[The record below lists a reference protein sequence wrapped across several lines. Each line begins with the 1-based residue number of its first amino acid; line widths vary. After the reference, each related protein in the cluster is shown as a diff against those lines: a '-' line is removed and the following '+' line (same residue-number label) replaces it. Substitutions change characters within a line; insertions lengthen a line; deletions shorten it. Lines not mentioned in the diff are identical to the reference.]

1 MIGDDD
7 YWHWIER
14 KQYLPETIDLVLYD
28 YFVMHKTVKEI
39 AENLE
44 LKKSNVYRWIRQAK
58 KDGIV

>member
-39 AENLE
+39 AEKLE
-44 LKKSNVYRWIRQAK
+44 LKKSTIYGWIRQAK
-58 KDGIV
+58 RDGIV